1 MEQAVLDYLD
11 ENAADIDVLHFFH
24 LTKETIYY
32 GLHFRKLNPTG
43 KIFLKMDVYNETLV
57 DGINYSKKKLKNWY
71 HKRNEKKFLRTV
83 DVVTA
88 ENPISQKLLVELF
101 PILEKKCIV
110 MTNGVNTDFL
120 QSEFPQI
127 KSHQE
132 KENILLSVGRI
143 GVAEKNYKLMI
154 EAVLKVDLK
163 DWKVV
168 LVGPVEPEFQSW
180 LNDQLKLHP
189 NHADK
194 IELVGSVD
202 DRKTLYEYY
211 NRSKV
216 FCLTSPFESFG
227 IAYAEAMYFGNYIVG
242 NDGHS
247 SFDLLSNDGQL
258 GSKVAKNNVEELI
271 VELELMMNDQNKLE
285 LLQKQIEDRARTHF
299 SWRIIIEDLLAEL
312 SR

>member
-1 MEQAVLDYLD
+1 MCQQCSDLYRTNRSLLLDL
-11 ENAADIDVLHFFH
+11 
-24 LTKETIYY
+24 
-32 GLHFRKLNPTG
+32 
-43 KIFLKMDVYNETLV
+43 
-57 DGINYSKKKLKNWY
+57 
-71 HKRNEKKFLRTV
+71 
-83 DVVTA
+83 
-88 ENPISQKLLVELF
+88 
-101 PILEKKCIV
+101 
-110 MTNGVNTDFL
+110 
-120 QSEFPQI
+120 
-127 KSHQE
+127 
-132 KENILLSVGRI
+132 
-143 GVAEKNYKLMI
+143 
-154 EAVLKVDLK
+154 
-163 DWKVV
+163 
-168 LVGPVEPEFQSW
+168 
-180 LNDQLKLHP
+180 LKLHP
-189 NHADK
+189 EHADK